1 MSTTAGLKAVHQLSL
16 NKNIVYAGG
25 EHNPKQPQHNKHWE
39 NVKISYRLKDPP
51 ANKDHC
57 VCHHGIKWNCYI
69 FDTDKRFL
77 TVVGNCC
84 IKKFTGGK
92 MRICDECGASHKTQ
106 KWNKCKDCKPKYTP
120 KRKTKRIP
128 SIPSIKYCKF
138 CKEEEVEC
146 DYYEYC
152 SECYFDYI
160 N

>member
-1 MSTTAGLKAVHQLSL
+1 MSTDAGLKAVHQLSL

-69 FDTDKRFL
+69 FNTDKRVL
-77 TVVGNCC
+77 TVVGSCC

-128 SIPSIKYCKF
+128 SIPSIKYCEF
-138 CKEEEVEC
+138 
-146 DYYEYC
+146 
-152 SECYFDYI
+152 
-160 N
+160 

>member
-1 MSTTAGLKAVHQLSL
+1 MSTDEGLKAVRKLSL

-25 EHNPKQPQHNKHWE
+25 EHNPKQTQHNKHWK
-39 NVKISYRLKDPP
+39 NVMLSYGLTDPP
-51 ANKDHC
+51 PHTPHC

-69 FDTDKRFL
+69 FDTDKRVL

-120 KRKTKRIP
+120 KRKTKRIKR
-128 SIPSIKYCKF
+128 ICKF

-146 DYYEYC
+146 DYHQYC
-152 SECYFDYI
+152 NECYIDYI